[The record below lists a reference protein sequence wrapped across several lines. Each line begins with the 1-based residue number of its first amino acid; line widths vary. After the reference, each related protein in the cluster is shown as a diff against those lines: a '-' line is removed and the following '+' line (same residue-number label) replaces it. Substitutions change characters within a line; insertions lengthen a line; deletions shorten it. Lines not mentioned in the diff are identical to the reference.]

1 MDSEE
6 NMIFKCIA
14 LTVLFLCFF
23 WVIGLPAPSSK
34 VLDTVPSSRPTASS
48 HSAAAASVVTALG
61 RKPSPLPD
69 AAFVGRL
76 EAWMVNGSWLMVDEP
91 PVTHAP

>member
-1 MDSEE
+1 
-6 NMIFKCIA
+6 
-14 LTVLFLCFF
+14 
-23 WVIGLPAPSSK
+23 
-34 VLDTVPSSRPTASS
+34 
-48 HSAAAASVVTALG
+48 VVTALG